1 MSCLFSDDIAVGAV
15 ARDTLAIGV
24 TAYSRHP
31 SRAHTRRGEGVKK
44 VSPYNYI
51 SFLPSRNTAERF
63 YTKIAAGPHLHKYG
77 TVARTYI
84 RAEGIKSHARKV
96 RIMAAPPRI

>member
-24 TAYSRHP
+24 TAYSRP

-51 SFLPSRNTAERF
+51 SFLPSRNVAGRF
-63 YTKIAAGPHLHKYG
+63 HTKIAAGPHLHKYG

-84 RAEGIKSHARKV
+84 RAGRIKSHARKV
-96 RIMAAPPRI
+96 RIMAASPRI